1 MLSISV
7 LQEISAP
14 GKLKGMDFIKNGLQK
29 QGFSGEFADD
39 PATLD
44 TYSHDASMFELRPR
58 LVVRPKDAADIER
71 LVTFV
76 AAHKKE
82 HPSLSLTAR
91 SAGTDMSGGAINDS
105 IIIDF
110 REHFTKIEKVT
121 ATKAQVQ
128 PGVLY
133 RDFEPETLK
142 HNALMP
148 TYPASRDLASVGG
161 MVNNNSGGE
170 KSLEYGKTEDFVT
183 ELDFVFSD
191 GVKRTVKPLTK
202 AELTKKMKQK
212 DFEGQVY
219 RNIYELIEAN
229 YDTIKAAKP
238 HVTKNSTGY
247 NLWDVWDRETGIFDL
262 TKLIVGAQGTLGF
275 VTDIHF
281 KLVAARPHSGL
292 LVLFMKDID
301 DLGELIPKVLEA
313 KPATFESFD
322 DATLLL
328 SIRFMPSFLK
338 LLGVK
343 RFIHLLYSLA
353 PSGMQFLR
361 GFPKLVLMIEFN
373 GQTEQEVRDKI
384 QALHRE
390 LKKHRARYEINGF
403 EEDPT
408 EGKSEKFWIM
418 RRYSFQLLRSK
429 VKEKHTAPFI
439 DDFVVPPPHL
449 TAFLP
454 RLRKIIKKYRLQAT
468 IAGHMGDGNFHVIPL
483 MKLEDPK
490 DRRKIL
496 PAMKEVNKL
505 VLQYGGS
512 LSGEH
517 NDGLVRG
524 PWLKEMYG
532 TEVYQLFR
540 QTKFIMDPHN
550 ICNPH
555 KKATADWEYSFGHI
569 RDHF

>member
-1 MLSISV
+1 MD
-7 LQEISAP
+7 EITD
-14 GKLKGMDFIKNGLQK
+14 GLKQA
-29 QGFSGEFADD
+29 GFAGEIDAS

-44 TYSHDASMFELRPR
+44 LYSHDASMFELRPTLVVKPVDGKDVQR
-58 LVVRPKDAADIER
+58 LVAMVADKKKSNPK
-71 LVTFV
+71 
-76 AAHKKE
+76 
-82 HPSLSLTAR
+82 LSLTAR

-105 IIIDF
+105 IIVDF
-110 REHFTKIEKVT
+110 LEHFKDITEVT
-121 ATKAQVQ
+121 SKSAHAQ

-142 HNALMP
+142 HKALMP
-148 TYPASRDLASVGG
+148 TYPASRDLASIGG

-170 KSLEYGKTEDFVT
+170 KSLEFGKTEDFVT
-183 ELDFVFSD
+183 ELKFVFAD
-191 GVKRTVKPLTK
+191 GVERTVKPLGK
-202 AELTKKMKQK
+202 SELDKKMKQK
-212 DFEGQVY
+212 NFEGEVY
-219 RNIYELIEAN
+219 KKLFKLVDTH
-229 YDTIKAAKP
+229 YDQIKAAKP
-238 HVTKNSTGY
+238 HVSKNSTGY
-247 NLWDVWDRETGIFDL
+247 NLWDIWDRETGIFDL

-281 KLVAARPHSGL
+281 RLIPKREHSGL

-301 DLGELIPKVLEA
+301 DLGEVIPKVLES

-322 DATLLL
+322 DATLKL

-338 LLGVK
+338 LLGWK
-343 RFIHLLYSLA
+343 RFIHLLFTLI
-353 PSGMQFLR
+353 PDGLQLLR
-361 GFPKLVLMIEFN
+361 GIPKLILMVEFN
-373 GQTEQEVRDKI
+373 AETEQEVRQKVR
-384 QALHRE
+384 ALHTE

-429 VKEKHTAPFI
+429 VKDKHTAPFI
-439 DDFVVPPPHL
+439 DDFVVPPQHL

-454 RLRKIIKKYRLQAT
+454 QLRAIIKKYSLFAT

-483 MKLEDPK
+483 MKLEDPE
-490 DRRKIL
+490 DRKKLL
-496 PAMKEVNKL
+496 PAMKAVNNL
-505 VLQYGGS
+505 VLKYGGS

-524 PWLKEMYG
+524 PWLKMMYG
-532 TEVYQLFR
+532 QEVLDLF
-540 QTKFIMDPHN
+540 KEAKDIMDPQH
-550 ICNPH
+550 IFNPH
-555 KKATADWEYSFGHI
+555 KKANADWEYSFSHI